1 MRTETIEVRRAGT
14 RFRTLTE
21 GTDTHHS
28 FSFGVHYDPEN
39 VAFGPLLVHNDD
51 RVQTG
56 AGYPDHPH
64 RDAEI
69 VTWVLEGSLVHEDS
83 AGNRGLIVPGLAQ
96 RMSAG
101 SGIVH
106 AERNDA
112 YRLDPPYPAAPVRF
126 VQMWLR
132 PDTPGRPPSYEQR
145 ELDLGD
151 LDAGWVPVASGHH
164 PDAAVRLDSAGST
177 LWVTRLSPGTSRL
190 LPGGRSAARLP
201 GRRRGRGRLDR
212 PAGSRRRVAAD
223 RRRPAAAHRR
233 TRRGAAGLGDG
244 RMTGSLRVA
253 LAQVA
258 AGDDPDANL
267 DGGRPPG
274 GGGGRGRRPSGGL
287 SRGDHASVRTRPG

>member
-1 MRTETIEVRRAGT
+1 MRRAGT
-14 RFRTLTE
+14 RFRTLAD

-28 FSFGVHYDPEN
+28 FSFGMHYDPEN
-39 VAFGPLLVHNDD
+39 VAFGALLVHNDD

-69 VTWVLEGSLVHEDS
+69 VTWVLAGSLVHEDS

-112 YRLDPPYPAAPVRF
+112 YRLDPSSPVVPVRF

-145 ELDLGD
+145 GLDLGD

-164 PDAAVRLDSAGST
+164 PDAAVSLDSAGST

-190 LPGGRSAARLP
+190 LPVGGRQHVYLADGEVEVASIVRLASGDALRLTGGGQLRLTGVRPAELLVWELP
-201 GRRRGRGRLDR
+201 G
-212 PAGSRRRVAAD
+212 
-223 RRRPAAAHRR
+223 
-233 TRRGAAGLGDG
+233 
-244 RMTGSLRVA
+244 
-253 LAQVA
+253 
-258 AGDDPDANL
+258 
-267 DGGRPPG
+267 
-274 GGGGRGRRPSGGL
+274 
-287 SRGDHASVRTRPG
+287 

>member
-1 MRTETIEVRRAGT
+1 VRTETIEVRRAGT
-14 RFRTLTE
+14 RFRTRTD

-83 AGNRGLIVPGLAQ
+83 AGNRGVIVPGLAQ

-112 YRLDPPYPAAPVRF
+112 YRVDPSYPAAPVRF

-132 PDTPGRPPSYEQR
+132 PDTPGGPPSYEQR
-145 ELDLGD
+145 GLDLGD
-151 LDAGWVPVASGHH
+151 LDTGWVPVASGHH
-164 PDAAVRLDSAGST
+164 PDAAVSLDSAGST

-190 LPGGRSAARLP
+190 LPAGTRQHAYLADGEVEVSSI
-201 GRRRGRGRLDR
+201 GRLV
-212 PAGSRRRVAAD
+212 S
-223 RRRPAAAHRR
+223 
-233 TRRGAAGLGDG
+233 GDA
-244 RMTGSLRVA
+244 LR
-253 LAQVA
+253 LT
-258 AGDDPDANL
+258 
-267 DGGRPPG
+267 G
-274 GGGGRGRRPSGGL
+274 GGQLRLTG
-287 SRGDHASVRTRPG
+287 VRAAELLVWEMAG